1 MSSTHSM
8 LGGGKRESASQRAAQ
23 IVLERRFTMLPR
35 ENDGGGGM
43 SQHHPR
49 SGDALQGFLAR
60 HFTIQ
65 SWRDG
70 PQALLGGKSS
80 ASHCAMQIV
89 LGVAM
94 AAGKLRTA
102 QLENGLHRRDR
113 DALRQQMPGDPE
125 VHNAPVGRRKSLR
138 NPPSLH
144 AALVDRS
151 GLIEGDR
158 RCGMGVPR
166 WNARL
171 AGMRTIGREPKG
183 PPSLHGGLDQG
194 TCLRRHASPGMHDL
208 HPGTIAAAA
217 TPAQLLVGKAGESAQ
232 MTVNGGEP
240 GDHFRGTAGS
250 HPPASSGGEWLR

>member
-1 MSSTHSM
+1 
-8 LGGGKRESASQRAAQ
+8 
-23 IVLERRFTMLPR
+23 
-35 ENDGGGGM
+35 
-43 SQHHPR
+43 
-49 SGDALQGFLAR
+49 
-60 HFTIQ
+60 
-65 SWRDG
+65 
-70 PQALLGGKSS
+70 
-80 ASHCAMQIV
+80 MQIV

-102 QLENGLHRRDR
+102 KLENGLHLRGR

-138 NPPSLH
+138 NPPSLQ

-158 RCGMGVPR
+158 RCGMGVYR

-171 AGMRTIGREPKG
+171 TGMRTIGREPNG
-183 PPSLHGGLDQG
+183 HGGLDQG

-232 MTVNGGEP
+232 MTPIRTGAVATIQVCQMPAHCSSEGRGQRGGTDVHP
-240 GDHFRGTAGS
+240 SLPMAGAGLEHHTMFMTVRAHRRQHS
-250 HPPASSGGEWLR
+250 RIGVVQIDQEVASVPVLSIWVEVHVASLAIA